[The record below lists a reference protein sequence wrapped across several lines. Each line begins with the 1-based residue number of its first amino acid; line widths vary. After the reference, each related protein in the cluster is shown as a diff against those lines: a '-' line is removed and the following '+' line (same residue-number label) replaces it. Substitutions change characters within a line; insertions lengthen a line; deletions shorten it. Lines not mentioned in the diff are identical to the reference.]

1 MHRVTAR
8 NDMQYVLCTYD
19 LTPKGQMA
27 RCWRVSLVPEAPNA
41 SQTLLQPSTVRVSC
55 FTMAALQRQRVVA
68 SAGCRMALVVRA
80 GEMVSTAY
88 LVSVESLVVSSG
100 ARHLLANLA
109 VALRSARSLSSVHRQ
124 TTFAQSLSH
133 LGLAN
138 CRDST
143 WL

>member
-1 MHRVTAR
+1 MFPVLQWQRCNGRESLHQPAAR
-8 NDMQYVLCTYD
+8 WR
-19 LTPKGQMA
+19 QM
-27 RCWRVSLVPEAPNA
+27 
-41 SQTLLQPSTVRVSC
+41 
-55 FTMAALQRQRVVA
+55 
-68 SAGCRMALVVRA
+68 VRA

-133 LGLAN
+133 LGLAS
-138 CRDST
+138 CRDNT